1 MLPQTIAL
9 IIVVLA
15 FGCPPPPLLAEV
27 SLLECMYKYQENL
40 DCWYRA
46 CMIQFIAPQTP
57 RTFILLSIIFGKWKW
72 KEKVLLLQSCPT
84 LCNSMD
90 SSLPGS
96 SMYGIHQA
104 RILEWIA
111 VPFSRGS
118 SWPMNQTRVFHTVGR
133 FFTV

>member
-1 MLPQTIAL
+1 MFPKMIAL

-15 FGCPPPPLLAEV
+15 FGYLPAYLAEV

-40 DCWYRA
+40 DYRYRA
-46 CMIQFIAPQTP
+46 CMIHFIAPQTP
-57 RTFILLSIIFGKWKW
+57 RTFILLSIIFGKLKW
-72 KEKVLLLQSCPT
+72 KEKVLFAQSCPT
-84 LCNSMD
+84 LCDSMD

-104 RILEWIA
+104 RILEWVAI
-111 VPFSRGS
+111 PFSRES
-118 SWPMNQTRVFHTVGR
+118 SWPMNWTWVSHIVGR